1 LQNDPAGQGVQ
12 SEVLVNLVRL
22 EYVPGGHIGSPPATA
37 PPEQTL
43 PAGQSINVDDVAPIP
58 QEYPLGHW
66 VH

>member
-1 LQNDPAGQGVQ
+1 MQDIELR
-12 SEVLVNLVRL
+12 RL
-22 EYVPGGHIGSPPATA
+22 NTTRTTDNVGSPPPTA